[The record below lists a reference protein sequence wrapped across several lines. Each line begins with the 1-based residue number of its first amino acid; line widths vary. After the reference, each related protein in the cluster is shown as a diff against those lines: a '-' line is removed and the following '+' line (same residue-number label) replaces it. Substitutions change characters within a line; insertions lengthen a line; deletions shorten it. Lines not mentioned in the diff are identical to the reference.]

1 MLPANEVCRPKFE
14 GSKFMC
20 LDLKQVRKKRVLVYV
35 LCQKAVLVE
44 KPRET
49 DSVNQEVTVELRFSL
64 SL

>member
-1 MLPANEVCRPKFE
+1 
-14 GSKFMC
+14 MC